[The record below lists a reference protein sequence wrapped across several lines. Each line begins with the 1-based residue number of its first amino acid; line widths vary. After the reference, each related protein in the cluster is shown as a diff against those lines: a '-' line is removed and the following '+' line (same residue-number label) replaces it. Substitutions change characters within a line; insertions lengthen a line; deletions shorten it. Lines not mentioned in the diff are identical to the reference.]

1 MHCNQQCYPMWVQGR
16 ALPALP
22 RVGAGQCPAGVA
34 CGRRSR
40 YAGSAMPL
48 GIGWQELLV
57 VLAIVLVIFGAS
69 RVPEVGRAMGKG
81 IREFRSAVTGGKD
94 EEPAAEKA
102 PEETSEATSKKP

>member
-1 MHCNQQCYPMWVQGR
+1 
-16 ALPALP
+16 
-22 RVGAGQCPAGVA
+22 
-34 CGRRSR
+34 
-40 YAGSAMPL
+40 MPL

-94 EEPAAEKA
+94 EEP
-102 PEETSEATSKKP
+102 PDETSSEDKSEATSEKS